1 MIRKLKKP
9 GRQDGIVLLEALASI
24 LIFSFGILAFLWMQ
38 ASATRQ
44 VTDSKYRL
52 EASFLANQMLGDMW
66 ARSAGTGLDSYAVT
80 NQAVATLPNGKR
92 TVVVAGRQ
100 VTVTINWQLPGESRA
115 HSYQAVAQI
124 NG

>member
-1 MIRKLKKP
+1 MIRNLKP
-9 GRQDGIVLLEALASI
+9 GSQDGVVLLEALAAI

-52 EASFLANQMLGDMW
+52 EASFAANQLLGDMW
-66 ARSAGTGLDSYAVT
+66 VHPNNLSTYAT
-80 NQAVATLPNGKR
+80 KNEAVPGLPNGKR
-92 TVVVAGRQ
+92 TVVVNGNQ
-100 VTVTINWQLPGESRA
+100 VTVTINWQLPGETKA
-115 HSYQAVAQI
+115 HRYEAVALI

>member
-1 MIRKLKKP
+1 MIRNLTP
-9 GRQDGIVLLEALASI
+9 GRQDGIVLLEALAAI
-24 LIFSFGILAFLWMQ
+24 LVFSFGILAFLWMQ

-52 EASFLANQMLGDMW
+52 EASFAANQILGEMW
-66 ARSAGTGLDSYAVT
+66 VHPDDWTAYVGTDVPVT
-80 NQAVATLPNGKR
+80 TLPAGKR
-92 TVVVAGRQ
+92 TVALNGRQ
-100 VTVTINWQLPGESRA
+100 VTVTISWKSPGESKA

>member
-1 MIRKLKKP
+1 MIRKLKP
-9 GRQDGIVLLEALASI
+9 GSQDGVVLLEALAAI

-44 VTDSKYRL
+44 VTDSRYRL
-52 EASFLANQMLGDMW
+52 EASFLANQILGDMW
-66 ARSAGTGLDSYAVT
+66 VHRDNWTTYIGT
-80 NQAVATLPNGKR
+80 NQAVASLPNGKR
-92 TVVVAGRQ
+92 TVAVAGNQ
-100 VTVTINWQLPGESRA
+100 VTVTINWKLPGESRN